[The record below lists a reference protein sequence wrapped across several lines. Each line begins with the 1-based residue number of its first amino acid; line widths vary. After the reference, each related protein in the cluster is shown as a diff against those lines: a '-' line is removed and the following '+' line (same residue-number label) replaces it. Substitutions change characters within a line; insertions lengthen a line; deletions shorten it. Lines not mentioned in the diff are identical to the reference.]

1 MNTQVKEVPAQKY
14 FIYRTETTLLNV
26 NAIAEREV
34 DALYTA
40 VGQLGLSIAGNME
53 FIYWGAT
60 GDVEKPFILEIA
72 LPVGDEDVTIPAHYE
87 LLEHPSFKAFAYT
100 HHGDF
105 SNIMP
110 VYKELFN
117 QLFAQGHKP
126 TNQTREVYINWV
138 DLTSSENV
146 TEILLGIA

>member
-26 NAIAEREV
+26 NAIAMREIET
-34 DALYTA
+34 LYATA
-40 VGQLGLSIAGNME
+40 GQLCLDTSAPLE

-72 LPVGDEDVTIPAHYE
+72 LPVGDEEVTIPAHYE

-110 VYKELFN
+110 IYKELFN

-126 TNQTREVYINWV
+126 TTQTREVYINWV

-146 TEILLGIA
+146 TEILLGIE

>member
-1 MNTQVKEVPAQKY
+1 MNTQVKEVPTQKY

-26 NAIAEREV
+26 NAIAMREIET
-34 DALYTA
+34 LYATA
-40 VGQLGLSIAGNME
+40 GQLGLDTSAPLE

-72 LPVGDEDVTIPAHYE
+72 LPVGDEEVTIPAHYE

-126 TNQTREVYINWV
+126 TTQTREVYINWV

-146 TEILLGIA
+146 TEILLGIE